1 MGSSGDPIILTGAAS
16 GVGDATA
23 RQLIERGHQVISLD
37 IKEPRAGVAAHHHC
51 DLSDPASIDAA
62 VAKLD
67 GRYASLLNVAG
78 VPNAVGDE
86 RTIAVNFLGLRHIT
100 QALWDRIADGGTVV
114 NVASIAGNQWRK
126 RREQIA
132 QLLAICMV

>member
-62 VAKLD
+62 VAKASLFLATTD
-67 GRYASLLNVAG
+67 GRRVGALGGHDAPHAG
-78 VPNAVGDE
+78 QGA
-86 RTIAVNFLGLRHIT
+86 GLF
-100 QALWDRIADGGTVV
+100 
-114 NVASIAGNQWRK
+114 
-126 RREQIA
+126 
-132 QLLAICMV
+132 